1 MTPAE
6 GDGLHAAL
14 VKIQGGV
21 DLINERLIHSNQ
33 INDERHAAIKA
44 DISDIRETQ
53 QRHSNRIGVLETESN
68 VSKGERKGVALGGRI
83 LWAAIGFVP
92 GAIVAALK
100 LMGL

>member
-1 MTPAE
+1 MTPE

-33 INDERHAAIKA
+33 INDERHAAVRA
-44 DISDIRETQ
+44 DIKDIRETQ
-53 QRHSNRIGVLETESN
+53 QRHSSRIGILETESS
-68 VSKGERKGVALGGRI
+68 VSKGERKGLASGGRI
-83 LWAAIGFVP
+83 LWAAVGFIP
-92 GAIVAALK
+92 GAIVALLK